1 MLHSIG
7 ENSELP
13 VRVAIVLSLILV
25 AACDDRE
32 AGSRPVDPA
41 WWSLQ
46 SIARPLTPSIMDRT
60 TVRTAIDEF
69 IEAKLEANGLAIGPE
84 ADRRTLLRRLK
95 FDLHGLPPTPEEL
108 DEFTNDRGPDA
119 YERLVDRLLDSPR
132 YGERWAR
139 HWLDVVRFAESKGYE
154 RDRIR
159 DNAWRYRDWV
169 IRAFNDDMPYRDFV
183 REQLAGDAVHP
194 DDASG
199 AVPTG
204 FLVTGPNNDVGN
216 QSQLELLRERAD
228 ELDEV
233 VQNVSSVFLGLTV
246 GCARC
251 HDHKFDPIPT
261 NDYYRFAAVF
271 SGVKFGDRPL
281 MAGEEANRLT
291 ARIADWDSRLKEINQ
306 HLSNIR
312 QDLEALGGLELN
324 VRRNEERFE
333 PVEARF
339 VRLTV
344 TGTRDGTEPCIDE
357 IEVYGADFAEGS
369 DSSRNYALAANGAQ
383 ASASSLLPGFSIH
396 QVHHLNDGQTGNEH
410 SWISNE
416 KGAGWAQVELPK
428 PIKIARVV
436 WGRDRNGEFTDRLAS
451 DYRLEY
457 SLDGETFFGL
467 PTHGDLPP
475 PDPEKAAKIVVLK
488 RDRKKLQEEKKGI
501 EDERASVDKLP
512 KAWAA
517 LSTTPV
523 PLKVLKRGDV
533 QLPGEDA
540 SPGALS
546 AVRLA
551 ASSARSGHN
560 EEAIQRHCSSIAA
573 NRSSGDIG
581 ISADDPD
588 PIRRL
593 KLADWIA
600 DEGNPLT
607 WRVIV
612 NRVWH
617 YHFGA
622 GLVTTPSDFGTAG
635 ARPSHPE
642 LLDWLA
648 DEFRRSGGRFK
659 SLHRMIVRSA
669 VYRQAGVGQSAAHAL
684 RGDHAADESINTQ
697 LQQKRARA
705 ALVDA
710 DNRLLWRPNRRR
722 LDAETLRDSILF
734 TSGKL
739 DLSEA
744 GPSYRPFKYIDGN
757 IPVYE
762 PVLESPTLWRRT
774 VYRHV
779 IRTHRQPFLDTF
791 DCPDPSVMTSV
802 RTQTTTPLQAL
813 SLLNNPFVIEQS
825 RRFAERIAVE
835 TGSDTVGQVR
845 FAFRRTIL
853 TEVDGS
859 QLDALA
865 AFVRQHGLD
874 GLCRVLLNTNE
885 FLYVD

>member
-1 MLHSIG
+1 
-7 ENSELP
+7 
-13 VRVAIVLSLILV
+13 V
-25 AACDDRE
+25 AAADNDRK
-32 AGSRPVDPA
+32 ADGRPADPT
-41 WWSLQ
+41 WWSFQ
-46 SIARPLTPSIMDRT
+46 PIVQPPAPSISDRT
-60 TVRTAIDEF
+60 RCHTAIDAF

-108 DEFTNDRGPDA
+108 DEFTKDQGPDA

-159 DNAWRYRDWV
+159 ENAWRYRDWV
-169 IRAFNDDMPYRDFV
+169 IRAFNDDKPYREFV

-228 ELDEV
+228 ELDEI

-261 NDYYRFAAVF
+261 LDYYRFAAAF

-281 MAGEEANRLT
+281 IAGDEANRLT
-291 ARIADWDSRLKEINQ
+291 TRIANWDSRLKEINQ
-306 HLSNIR
+306 QLSNIR
-312 QDLEALGGLELN
+312 QDLDALGGLELN

-333 PVEARF
+333 PVEAQF
-339 VRLTV
+339 IRLTV
-344 TGTRDGTEPCIDE
+344 NATKDGTEPCIDE
-357 IEVYGADFAEGS
+357 IEIYGADVPEGS
-369 DSSRNYALAANGAQ
+369 DADRNYALTSHGSK
-383 ASASSLLPGFSIH
+383 ASASSLLPGFPIH
-396 QVHHLNDGQTGNEH
+396 QVHHLNDGQTGNDH

-416 KGAGWAQVELPK
+416 QGAGWAQIELPEPK
-428 PIKIARVV
+428 KIARVV
-436 WGRDRNGEFTDRLAS
+436 WGRDREGKFTDRLAS

-457 SLDGETFFGL
+457 SLDGKSFSAL
-467 PTHGDLPP
+467 PTRKDLPSP
-475 PDPEKAAKIVVLK
+475 EPEKAAKIAALK
-488 RDRKKLQEEKKGI
+488 NERKALQEEKTGI
-501 EDERASVDKLP
+501 EDERAIVDKLP

-517 LSTTPV
+517 LSTAPV

-540 SPGALS
+540 PPGALS
-546 AVRLA
+546 AIR
-551 ASSARSGHN
+551 
-560 EEAIQRHCSSIAA
+560 IA
-573 NRSSGDIG
+573 NDTPHS
-581 ISADDPD
+581 DPD
-588 PIRRL
+588 PIQRL
-593 KLADWIA
+593 KLANWIV
-600 DEGNPLT
+600 DPNNPLS

-635 ARPSHPE
+635 ARPTHPE

-648 DEFRRSGGRFK
+648 DEFRRSGGKFK
-659 SLHRMIVRSA
+659 SLHRMIVRSG
-669 VYRQAGVGQSAAHAL
+669 VYRQAGYGGDEGVTVSLKENQAHAVT
-684 RGDHAADESINTQ
+684 I
-697 LQQKRARA
+697 
-705 ALVDA
+705 DA

-734 TSGKL
+734 TSGSL
-739 DLSEA
+739 DLAEA
-744 GPSYRPFKYIDGN
+744 GPSYRPFKYIEGN

-762 PVLESPTLWRRT
+762 PVPESPALWRRT

-813 SLLNNPFVIEQS
+813 SLLNNPFVIDQS
-825 RRFAERIAVE
+825 RRFAERIAREAGPDVAE
-835 TGSDTVGQVR
+835 QVR
-845 FAFRRTIL
+845 LAFRRALLKGVEESEI
-853 TEVDGS
+853 E
-859 QLDALA
+859 ALA
-865 AFVRQHGLD
+865 DYVRQHGLD
-874 GLCRVLLNTNE
+874 GLCRVLFNTNE